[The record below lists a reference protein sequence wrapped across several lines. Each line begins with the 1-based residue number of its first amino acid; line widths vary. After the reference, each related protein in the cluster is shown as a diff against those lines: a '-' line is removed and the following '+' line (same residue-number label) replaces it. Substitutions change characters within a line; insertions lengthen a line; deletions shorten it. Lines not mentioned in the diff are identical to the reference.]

1 MEAASV
7 TKGGDEASPDAG
19 VDMATDYRDVGEAA
33 MRVGGCFGRHGQAAI
48 GSDDAAFAWIQSVA
62 ACAAAAA
69 RKIARRSFS
78 STFNQLAT

>member
-7 TKGGDEASPDAG
+7 AKGGDEASHDADA
-19 VDMATDYRDVGEAA
+19 DMATDYRDVGEGV

-48 GSDDAAFAWIQSVA
+48 GSDAAAFAWIQSVA

-78 STFNQLAT
+78 SAFSQLAT